1 MPALLARLTFLLL
14 FMAAGAAIAS
24 LFERTISGVGLGIAL
39 GGGIWLAWDTWRFL
53 RFLDWLR
60 RLHEEPN
67 APPPPRLSGIWREAA
82 ERVVRLLRQQVRLT
96 RESENRLENLQAG
109 LQASPNGVI
118 VLDKQARIEWCNRTA
133 CRHFGLDAR
142 RDIAQSIAHLLRD
155 PAFIAHLTA
164 RDFDHAV
171 TLTGG
176 AGTASPSLRLAVR
189 LCPYGEGRLLLISQ
203 DITVFEQAEAMRRD
217 FVANVSHEIR
227 TPLTVL
233 AGFVET
239 LQTLPLTE
247 DEQKEYLDRMAR
259 QAGHMRRLVDD
270 LLTLSRLEDSP
281 PPDPEEW
288 TPISALLA
296 QIETDARALSAL
308 TTGDSAAQ
316 RLVFPDA
323 SVLAQAG
330 DIAGAAAEL
339 QSAFLNLVNNAIR
352 YTPPGGDIEIRWT
365 SQTDGSACFTV
376 QDSGPGIAPEH
387 IPRLTERF
395 YRVDSARSRATG
407 GTGLGL
413 SIVKHVLQRHEAA
426 LAIDSAPGQGACFMV
441 TFPAHRLRPPLAP
454 KNIPGHL

>member
-1 MPALLARLTFLLL
+1 MSGLFARLTLLL
-14 FMAAGAAIAS
+14 LLMSAGAIVAG

-39 GGGIWLAWDTWRFL
+39 GCGLWLAWDTWRFL

-60 RLHEEPN
+60 RLHEEPD
-67 APPPPRLSGIWREAA
+67 APPPRLPGIWREAA
-82 ERVVRLLRQQVRLT
+82 ERVVRLMRQQIRLT
-96 RESENRLENLQAG
+96 RESDRRLENLQAG
-109 LQASPNGVI
+109 LQVSPNGVI
-118 VLDKQARIEWCNRTA
+118 VLDRQARIEWCNQMA

-142 RDIAQSIAHLLRD
+142 RDVAQSVTHLLRD

-171 TLTGG
+171 TLPG
-176 AGTASPSLRLAVR
+176 AVGTAAHPLRLAVR

-239 LQTLPLTE
+239 LQTLPLSE
-247 DEQKEYLDRMAR
+247 DEHREYLGRMAR

-281 PPDPEEW
+281 PPGLDEW
-288 TPISALLA
+288 TPIGALLA

-308 TTGDSAAQ
+308 TTGDGPPQ

-323 SVLAQAG
+323 DALAQAG
-330 DIAGAAAEL
+330 EIAGAATEL
-339 QSAFLNLVNNAIR
+339 HSAFFNLVNNAIR
-352 YTPPGGDIEIRWT
+352 YTPPGGDIEICWT
-365 SQTDGSACFTV
+365 PQPDSGGCFSV
-376 QDSGPGIAPEH
+376 RDSGPGIAPEH

-413 SIVKHVLQRHEAA
+413 SIVKHVLQRHDAM
-426 LAIDSAPGQGACFMV
+426 LAIDSALGQGACFRV
-441 TFPAHRLRPPLAP
+441 TFPAHRVRRD
-454 KNIPGHL
+454 